1 MSEPDRRP
9 GGLRLRDV
17 RAGLV
22 FETPGIVVT
31 EAHIVA
37 YAGISGD
44 FFGVHMDDVFA
55 RAQGFPGR
63 VAHGLLGLALVDGLK
78 NRAETRFDAIA
89 SLEWN
94 YRFLAPV
101 CAGDRIHARV
111 EVLECRATS
120 DGTRGVIR
128 LGFDVL
134 NQRGVC
140 VQKGTNALLVHG

>member
-1 MSEPDRRP
+1 VSEPLHRE
-9 GGLRLRDV
+9 GLRLRDV
-17 RAGLV
+17 AAGLV

-31 EAHIVA
+31 EAHVVA

-44 FFGVHMDDVFA
+44 FFGVHMDDQFA

-78 NRAETRFDAIA
+78 NRAATRFDAIA

-94 YRFLAPV
+94 YRFLAPI

-111 EVLECRATS
+111 EVLACRATS
-120 DGTRGVIR
+120 DGKRGVIR

-134 NQRGVC
+134 NQRGDC
-140 VQKGTNALLVHG
+140 VQKGTNALLVHA